1 MQKCSSAYFPVSLSP
16 KTATKKPI
24 AQKMLIFLATNF
36 ASNYSIRPVC
46 YLNISKYSGLPIIRT
61 FRGNRKKFELLG
73 VRVIEGKFI

>member
-1 MQKCSSAYFPVSLSP
+1 MRKCNSSYFPVSFSP
-16 KTATKKPI
+16 KKPI

-61 FRGNRKKFELLG
+61 FKGNQKKFELS
-73 VRVIEGKFI
+73 RVNLYRKCSEGK